1 MVLLALL
8 ITLLSITVLS
18 TTALSTTANN
28 GIINNGIINNSA
40 VDIVFKIKQRN
51 SQINV
56 IVEQRYKI
64 FCSKLKS
71 EWHNKTTYRHW

>member
-18 TTALSTTANN
+18 TTALSTTA
-28 GIINNGIINNSA
+28 NNGIINNSA